1 MKSDFPKFDHVFDV
15 VVVGAGSAGCVVAAR
30 LTEKGNTDVCLIEAG
45 DQDRDPWFHIPMGFG
60 KTTVNPK
67 YLWGY
72 RTEPDAGI
80 ANRSLVWTRGKVL
93 GGSGS
98 INGLVFLRGAASD
111 YDEWERQGARG
122 WSYGDVLPFFRR
134 MEASSVGKDEDH
146 GRDGPI
152 TITTNKRPS
161 DTAKAFVAS
170 CENLQYSR
178 NTDFNSGRIDGVGFV
193 PINVDGRWCHST
205 ASAYLRPNLNRP
217 NLKLLK
223 RTTVRKILFEGKRA
237 IGVEAISEGRAVRI
251 GARKEIVLSGGAI
264 NSATLLLSSGVG
276 PADELSA
283 LSIDIVHH
291 LPGVGKN
298 LQDHLNVG
306 LSYRTNVTDSLN
318 LALNSRWKSAKLM
331 ADWFFTKSGPIAGGA
346 TEATLFART
355 DPALPVPDLQFQLM
369 NFSRDPTSGQPYREA
384 GCSLLFNV
392 CRPKSRGAIRLKFTD
407 RLEPSILPNYFSD
420 PDDMNRMVAGYEMAR
435 RIAEAEP
442 FRSLVVK
449 GIRLDTERLSRDEIE
464 RFLRSSANT
473 TYHPCGTCRMGEDH
487 GAVVDSRL
495 KVRGLQALRVIDAS
509 VMPSIPS
516 PNIHPATI
524 MIAEKGSDM
533 IGRDFG

>member
-193 PINVDGRWCHST
+193 PINVDGRWRHST

-291 LPGVGKN
+291 LPGGRQEPPRSSECRLV
-298 LQDHLNVG
+298 LQDECDRQPQSRAQQPLEVCEVDGG
-306 LSYRTNVTDSLN
+306 LVLHQ
-318 LALNSRWKSAKLM
+318 
-331 ADWFFTKSGPIAGGA
+331 I
-346 TEATLFART
+346 RT
-355 DPALPVPDLQFQLM
+355 DRGRCDRSYAVRQDG
-369 NFSRDPTSGQPYREA
+369 SRTSGARPPIPTHE
-384 GCSLLFNV
+384 LL
-392 CRPKSRGAIRLKFTD
+392 T
-407 RLEPSILPNYFSD
+407 
-420 PDDMNRMVAGYEMAR
+420 
-435 RIAEAEP
+435 
-442 FRSLVVK
+442 RSHQ
-449 GIRLDTERLSRDEIE
+449 RTALS
-464 RFLRSSANT
+464 
-473 TYHPCGTCRMGEDH
+473 
-487 GAVVDSRL
+487 
-495 KVRGLQALRVIDAS
+495 
-509 VMPSIPS
+509 
-516 PNIHPATI
+516 
-524 MIAEKGSDM
+524 
-533 IGRDFG
+533 

>member
-1 MKSDFPKFDHVFDV
+1 MASSF
-15 VVVGAGSAGCVVAAR
+15 
-30 LTEKGNTDVCLIEAG
+30 
-45 DQDRDPWFHIPMGFG
+45 FG
-60 KTTVNPK
+60 
-67 YLWGY
+67 
-72 RTEPDAGI
+72 
-80 ANRSLVWTRGKVL
+80 
-93 GGSGS
+93 
-98 INGLVFLRGAASD
+98 GLASD

-193 PINVDGRWCHST
+193 PINVDGRWRHST

-217 NLKLLK
+217 NLKLPQADDGPQDPL
-223 RTTVRKILFEGKRA
+223 RRESAPSAWRQFRRA
-237 IGVEAISEGRAVRI
+237 GRCGSEPARRSCFRAEPSIRRPCCCRRESGRPTNCR
-251 GARKEIVLSGGAI
+251 RFRS
-264 NSATLLLSSGVG
+264 TSS
-276 PADELSA
+276 
-283 LSIDIVHH
+283 ITC
-291 LPGVGKN
+291 PGVGKN

-369 NFSRDPTSGQPYREA
+369 NFSRDPTSGQA
-384 GCSLLFNV
+384 
-392 CRPKSRGAIRLKFTD
+392 
-407 RLEPSILPNYFSD
+407 
-420 PDDMNRMVAGYEMAR
+420 
-435 RIAEAEP
+435 
-442 FRSLVVK
+442 
-449 GIRLDTERLSRDEIE
+449 LS
-464 RFLRSSANT
+464 
-473 TYHPCGTCRMGEDH
+473 
-487 GAVVDSRL
+487 
-495 KVRGLQALRVIDAS
+495 
-509 VMPSIPS
+509 
-516 PNIHPATI
+516 
-524 MIAEKGSDM
+524 
-533 IGRDFG
+533 